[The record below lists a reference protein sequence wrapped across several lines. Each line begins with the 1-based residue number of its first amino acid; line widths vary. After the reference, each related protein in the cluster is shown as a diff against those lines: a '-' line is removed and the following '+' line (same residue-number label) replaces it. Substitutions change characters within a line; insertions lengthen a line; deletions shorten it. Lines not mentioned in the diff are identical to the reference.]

1 MPNSHTFFEAVSSNF
16 LYTMLTLQ
24 QVISENN
31 AGIEL
36 LKSGSFSQA
45 VKCFN
50 RAFSV
55 VTNLVMV
62 DGLLEF
68 IPYVSDPVLK
78 KSASKRKTKS
88 LEYECIRGSCWA
100 HVVDIIGV
108 SVVLDEDVSPGN
120 IFSLY
125 NRVFM
130 FEASNIDP
138 IYSTAV
144 TYQLKREL
152 SACIVYNMAFTCH
165 LAGIFGG
172 VGAEKDHNLSQ
183 ANRIYKT
190 LLGILPSRVS
200 THQNDCHS
208 ATLLV
213 VSLALLTNLGFIE
226 SHNQRRDN
234 ALRYRDQL
242 RILFTDITEYIPDI
256 LPREAYGFFCFNV
269 IFSLSIDMTVACA
282 A

>member
-1 MPNSHTFFEAVSSNF
+1 MPHFYEAVSSNF
-16 LYTMLTLQ
+16 LPAMLTLQ
-24 QVISENN
+24 QVINENN

-36 LKSGSFSQA
+36 LKSGRFSQA

-50 RAFSV
+50 DAFST
-55 VTNLVMV
+55 VTNLLMF
-62 DGLLEF
+62 DGMPEF
-68 IPYVSDPVLK
+68 IPFVADPVVNNF
-78 KSASKRKTKS
+78 ASKRKMKS
-88 LEYECIRGSCWA
+88 IEYECIRGTCWA

-130 FEASNIDP
+130 FAASNIDP

-144 TYQLKREL
+144 THQLKREL

-165 LAGIFGG
+165 LAGIVGN

-183 ANRIYKT
+183 ANHIYKT
-190 LLGILPSRVS
+190 LVGILPSRVS
-200 THQNDCHS
+200 AHQNISHS

-213 VSLALLTNLGFIE
+213 VSLALLTNIGFIE
-226 SHNQRRDN
+226 SHNQNRDY
-234 ALRYRDQL
+234 ALWYREQL

-256 LPREAYGFFCFNV
+256 LPREEYGFFSFNV